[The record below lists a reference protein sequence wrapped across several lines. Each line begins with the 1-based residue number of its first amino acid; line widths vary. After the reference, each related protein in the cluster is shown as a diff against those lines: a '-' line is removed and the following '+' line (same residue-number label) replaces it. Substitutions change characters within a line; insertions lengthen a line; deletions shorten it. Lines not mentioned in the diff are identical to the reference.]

1 MAVGI
6 NREKTFFVF
15 LIIGA
20 IKKIQKPGASLVLTF
35 LYPFLSTK
43 VESIWWDSPFK
54 WPLCRSSRRARTLE
68 SLSSLYVEEDVV
80 KNLEESARLQRAYAS
95 YFDKIVVN
103 ENWEDTYLKIM
114 NSLEDAEH
122 DSTWVPAKWVYS

>member
-1 MAVGI
+1 MYFFQSKFI
-6 NREKTFFVF
+6 SFSLKTR
-15 LIIGA
+15 L
-20 IKKIQKPGASLVLTF
+20 
-35 LYPFLSTK
+35 PFY
-43 VESIWWDSPFK
+43 
-54 WPLCRSSRRARTLE
+54 CRSSRRARTLE